1 MRAARIRVESLEDR
15 YIIYN
20 FNDAVKTSTSFKDI
34 PDWMQSSMALL
45 DIAGGGNEIQG
56 IELKP
61 DLPGKI
67 YYLTIKGHL
76 PNDSK

>member
-20 FNDAVKTSTSFKDI
+20 FNDAVKTSTKDI

-45 DIAGGGNEIQG
+45 DIAGVGNEIQG
-56 IELKP
+56 IGLKP